1 MGSWNKNVWRMKHSI
16 TKVATRFVA
25 FFAVVILMRT
35 GLSAQT
41 FITFSATYEYNTENL
56 HYKLKYKAPDSL
68 WLHYNDTVVSMSS
81 ADARKFAALSA
92 SFFGKK
98 GVVKKSDTITSNAPI
113 IDISIECAP
122 RIEDKGLVMQTS
134 ISRQPTYKYS
144 PEFIALE
151 HFVEDATAPYI
162 YMSEGIWE
170 PGRVE
175 SYPEYIGGYD
185 ALASYI
191 VKNLQLPKE
200 LDNSCIIGKVI
211 LKIEVTSAGC
221 VGKIKVYRTPHELL
235 SEEIIRVVRTLSEEC
250 FIPAK
255 RKGVAVSCW
264 FTFPVNIHMQ

>member
-1 MGSWNKNVWRMKHSI
+1 M
-16 TKVATRFVA
+16 TRFVA
-25 FFAVVILMRT
+25 FFAVVILMWA

-68 WLHYNDTVVSMSS
+68 WLHYNDTVISMSS
-81 ADARKFAALSA
+81 ADVRKFAALSA

-122 RIEDKGLVMQTS
+122 RIEDKGLVMNTS
-134 ISRQPTYKYS
+134 INRQPTYKYS

-151 HFVEDATAPYI
+151 QFVEDAVAPYI
-162 YMSEGIWE
+162 YTTEGIWE
-170 PGRVE
+170 SGGVE
-175 SYPEYIGGYD
+175 TYPEYLGGYD
-185 ALASYI
+185 ALISYI
-191 VKNLQLPKE
+191 ATNMRLE
-200 LDNSCIIGKVI
+200 EFSNDTIIGKVI
-211 LKIEVTSAGC
+211 LKIEVTADGSI
-221 VGKIKVYRTPHELL
+221 GKIMVRRTPHELL
-235 SEEIIRVVRTLSEEC
+235 SEEIERVVRTLPEKC

-255 RKGVAVSCW
+255 HKGVAVSCW

>member
-1 MGSWNKNVWRMKHSI
+1 MKHSI
-16 TKVATRFVA
+16 TQVATLFVV
-25 FFAVVILMRT
+25 FFAAVILMPT
-35 GLSAQT
+35 CLSAQT

-68 WLHYNDTVVSMSS
+68 WLHYNDTVISMGS

-144 PEFIALE
+144 PEFITLE
-151 HFVEDATAPYI
+151 QFVEDAIAPYI
-162 YMSEGIWE
+162 YMSEGVWE
-170 PGRVE
+170 PGEVE

-185 ALASYI
+185 ALTSYI
-191 VKNLQLPKE
+191 ATNMRLE
-200 LDNSCIIGKVI
+200 EFANDCISGKVI
-211 LKIEVTSAGC
+211 LKIEVTADGSI
-221 VGKIKVYRTPHELL
+221 GKIIVRRTPHELL
-235 SEEIIRVVRTLSEEC
+235 GEEIVRVVRTLPEKC